1 MDSFAETSNNRLREW
16 RPEMAAEARA
26 RISEMIEMAD
36 SDMLGLARTRR
47 VEQEVLDLLDEPR
60 TRCSS
65 RSLSRCQRNEAQ
77 ITRDGITSFLT
88 KR

>member
-1 MDSFAETSNNRLREW
+1 MDVLAETLDSRLREW

-36 SDMLGLARTRR
+36 SDTLDLARARA

-60 TRCSS
+60 TR
-65 RSLSRCQRNEAQ
+65 
-77 ITRDGITSFLT
+77 
-88 KR
+88 